1 MVNIYFLTPQA
12 AANCYIELIVK
23 ESDNNVKLIVLD
35 RLVALKDTPQQEKIL
50 QDLAMDVLRILATPD
65 LEVRKKTLNL
75 GKSNNNL
82 FTSYFPLTFLDIS
95 SFSGKMLLR
104 KYFVFGY

>member
-1 MVNIYFLTPQA
+1 MYPFSYQA

-35 RLVALKDTPQQEKIL
+35 RLVALKDSPQQEKIL
-50 QDLAMDVLRILATPD
+50 QELAMDVLRILSTPD

-75 GKSNNNL
+75 GKCVDEQIQFRKTWL
-82 FTSYFPLTFLDIS
+82 LICRA
-95 SFSGKMLLR
+95 MLR
-104 KYFVFGY
+104 MFI

>member
-1 MVNIYFLTPQA
+1 MLQA

-35 RLVALKDTPQQEKIL
+35 RLVALKDSPQHEKIL
-50 QDLAMDVLRILATPD
+50 QDLAMDVLRILSTPD

-75 GKSNNNL
+75 GELKIGYKFFIMCSAVVIPVLL
-82 FTSYFPLTFLDIS
+82 F
-95 SFSGKMLLR
+95 
-104 KYFVFGY
+104 

>member
-1 MVNIYFLTPQA
+1 MVNNFLLQA

-50 QDLAMDVLRILATPD
+50 QELAMDVLRILSTPD

-75 GKSNNNL
+75 GMLNGACMNSFDMNML
-82 FTSYFPLTFLDIS
+82 PPTFVD
-95 SFSGKMLLR
+95 
-104 KYFVFGY
+104 

>member
-1 MVNIYFLTPQA
+1 MCPFSYQA

-35 RLVALKDTPQQEKIL
+35 RLVALKDSPQQEKIL
-50 QDLAMDVLRILATPD
+50 QELAMDVLRILSTPD

-75 GKSNNNL
+75 GKCVYGQIQFRKTWL
-82 FTSYFPLTFLDIS
+82 LICRAMLECSYDDL
-95 SFSGKMLLR
+95 
-104 KYFVFGY
+104 

>member
-1 MVNIYFLTPQA
+1 M
-12 AANCYIELIVK
+12 
-23 ESDNNVKLIVLD
+23 KLIVLD

-75 GKSNNNL
+75 GELERSL
-82 FTSYFPLTFLDIS
+82 CTCFVTSF
-95 SFSGKMLLR
+95 
-104 KYFVFGY
+104 

>member
-1 MVNIYFLTPQA
+1 MWTLPHAFVILQA

-35 RLVALKDTPQQEKIL
+35 RLVALKDSPQQEKIL
-50 QDLAMDVLRILATPD
+50 QELAMDVLRILSTPD

-75 GKSNNNL
+75 G
-82 FTSYFPLTFLDIS
+82 
-95 SFSGKMLLR
+95 M
-104 KYFVFGY
+104 